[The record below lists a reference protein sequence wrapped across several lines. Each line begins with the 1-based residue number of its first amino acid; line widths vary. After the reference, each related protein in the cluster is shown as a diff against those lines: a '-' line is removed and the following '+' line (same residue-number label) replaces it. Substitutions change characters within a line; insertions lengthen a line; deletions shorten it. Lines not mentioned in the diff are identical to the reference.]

1 MKNKV
6 KHVKAK
12 TPILPF
18 CCSSIFLYFC
28 FVPPTPG
35 PPGAAPSPVPHPLF
49 AAFCDEE
56 EVTRRQEAMAQD
68 SQSKQEMYSE
78 QRSMMRHSQ
87 TSRTQESHQF
97 SQVSAEAQE
106 WQSMVKSE
114 ARKSAVSYATTSH
127 FDMVSFPSFF

>member
-1 MKNKV
+1 MSKQRPQFYHFV
-6 KHVKAK
+6 VR
-12 TPILPF
+12 LF
-18 CCSSIFLYFC
+18 FLYFC

-56 EVTRRQEAMAQD
+56 EVTRRQEALAQD

-127 FDMVSFPSFF
+127 FDMVSIPSFF